1 MTKITEKLD
10 RGQITGTQSVDSI
23 KKQALFIHNEDTD
36 EYELWD
42 GAIRGTSLVLD
53 RTGED
58 LLKEMITQ
66 LKLISL
72 KLDCLQPDDQ
82 ELDVND
88 LDDITQE

>member
-10 RGQITGTQSVDSI
+10 RGQITSSQSVDTI
-23 KKQALFIHNEDTD
+23 KKQVLFIHDEDKD
-36 EYELWD
+36 EYILWD
-42 GAIRGTSLVLD
+42 GKLRGTSLVFD

-58 LLKEMITQ
+58 LLKEIIVQ

-88 LDDITQE
+88 LDDITQ